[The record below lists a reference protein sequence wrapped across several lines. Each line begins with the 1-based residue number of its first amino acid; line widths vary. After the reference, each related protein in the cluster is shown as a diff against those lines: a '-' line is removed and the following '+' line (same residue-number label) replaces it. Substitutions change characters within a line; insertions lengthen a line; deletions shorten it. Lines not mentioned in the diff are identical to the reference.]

1 MVYILSATSDF
12 PLHVL
17 ALSIFQLFLPSIATS
32 IFSRKSE
39 SLFELSPAIF
49 PELCHVKLL
58 CKQEW
63 KKKNENEKNESTFKA
78 LKKTGQDCDNIF
90 IDSAQFSGG

>member
-63 KKKNENEKNESTFKA
+63 KKKMKM
-78 LKKTGQDCDNIF
+78 KKMNQPLRPWKKPDKIATIF
-90 IDSAQFSGG
+90 L